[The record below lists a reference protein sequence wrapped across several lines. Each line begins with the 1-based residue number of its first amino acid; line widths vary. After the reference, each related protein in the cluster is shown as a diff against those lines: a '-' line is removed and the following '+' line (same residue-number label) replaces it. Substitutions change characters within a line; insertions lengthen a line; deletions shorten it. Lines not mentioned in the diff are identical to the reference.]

1 MMILLNFLMI
11 LFLFVTIIFIQKTK
25 DLLNAVI
32 LYAVFSL
39 VVSMIWLLLK
49 TPDVALTEAAIGAG
63 VTTVLFIAVLSKT
76 KRFEQ

>member
-1 MMILLNFLMI
+1 MI

>member
-1 MMILLNFLMI
+1 MILLNALMI
-11 LFLFVTIIFIQKTK
+11 LFLFVSIIFIHRTK
-25 DLLNAVI
+25 DLLTAVI

-63 VTTVLFIAVLSKT
+63 VTTVLFVAVLAKT
-76 KRFEQ
+76 KRVIS

>member
-1 MMILLNFLMI
+1 MILLNFLMI
-11 LFLFVTIIFIQKTK
+11 VFLLVTIVFIQRTK

-39 VVSMIWLLLK
+39 VVSVIWLLLK

-63 VTTVLFIAVLSKT
+63 VTTVLFIAVLAKT
-76 KRFEQ
+76 KRFES

>member
-1 MMILLNFLMI
+1 MILLNFLMI

>member
-1 MMILLNFLMI
+1 MILLNFLMI
-11 LFLFVTIIFIQKTK
+11 VFILGIIVLIQRTK

-63 VTTVLFIAVLSKT
+63 VTTVLFVAVLAKT
-76 KRFEQ
+76 KRFES